1 MICYL
6 GKVFVLRILA
16 FYEKV
21 CLREVGF
28 EAARK
33 CKLVW
38 KKTVGIA
45 TINLSLAESARI
57 LMHHLCILW
66 WTGVP

>member
-6 GKVFVLRILA
+6 GKVFILRILA

-21 CLREVGF
+21 CLREVGL
-28 EAARK
+28 EAAGK
-33 CKLVW
+33 CKIVW

-45 TINLSLAESARI
+45 IVNLSLSESARI
-57 LMHHLCILW
+57 PMHQLCILW